1 MKKLLWVI
9 VLTFSLQACLIQYK
23 IPSSDY
29 LTIKEIKHSYDLTNT
44 ECRLIIKAAENNEL
58 DCKYNLKLECWTYDN
73 KIDYNLFKLAE

>member
-1 MKKLLWVI
+1 MKKLLWII
-9 VLTFSLQACLIQYK
+9 VLIMSLQCCLIQYK

-29 LTIKEIKHSYDLTNT
+29 LTIKEIKYSYNLTNE

-73 KIDYNLFKLAE
+73 KINYNLFRLAK